1 MSTAVGGSRARAGS
15 ARPAARQRPPARAT
29 RSRLRAVTPPTVRPR
44 SSAFV
49 TVLVLLLASGM
60 IGLLVLNTAMQRSAF
75 QLETLRDRAAAL
87 DVRTQ
92 VLDMQLE
99 KLRSPDRLARQ
110 ATGLGMVPVTTPG
123 FVDPEGQVLGKPLPA
138 IGGAGP
144 QLVRVPPAPTI
155 AEPTR
160 APAEPSRPAS
170 RGRADRRDTDTPRE
184 TRSQR
189 DRVNQGESQRARQGQ
204 QSQRRSA
211 GRDAGQR

>member
-29 RSRLRAVTPPTVRPR
+29 RSRLRAVAPPTVRPR

-49 TVLVLLLASGM
+49 TVLVLVLAGGM

-75 QLETLRDRAAAL
+75 QLETLRDRAATL

-144 QLVRVPPAPTI
+144 QLVRVPPAPSVV
-155 AEPTR
+155 EPTR
-160 APAEPSRPAS
+160 APAAAS
-170 RGRADRRDTDTPRE
+170 MDRVDRRDTDTARE
-184 TRSQR
+184 PRSQR
-189 DRVNQGESQRARQGQ
+189 DRVNQGAGQQVGQGQ
-204 QSQRRSA
+204 QGQQPPRPSA
-211 GRDAGQR
+211 GQDGGPR